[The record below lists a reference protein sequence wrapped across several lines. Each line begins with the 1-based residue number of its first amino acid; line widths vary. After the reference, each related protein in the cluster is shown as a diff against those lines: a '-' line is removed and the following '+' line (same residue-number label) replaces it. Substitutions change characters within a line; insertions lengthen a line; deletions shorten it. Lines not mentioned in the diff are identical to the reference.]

1 MTIKHYLQ
9 NTRLCLRI
17 LNGINIFGCLLGF
30 PVLLLLMLY
39 ANTVITMVC
48 LAMGFTQIALIVQ
61 SWSFSKKIIEWEPF
75 EAKLMWIVWS
85 INSFCAVILWGYII
99 KDIGETAYDPQR
111 ALSFTGGAVMFHGL
125 CQLALMSTIRRLRV
139 CERVLEAHT
148 ARAEN
153 RISAGETAIV

>member
-61 SWSFSKKIIEWEPF
+61 SWSFSKKIIEFEPF
-75 EAKLMWIVWS
+75 DADLMWGMWS
-85 INSFCAVILWGYII
+85 INSLCASILWGYMVM
-99 KDIGETAYDPQR
+99 DIWETSNDPQG
-111 ALSFTGGAVMFHGL
+111 ALSFTCAALLFHGL
-125 CQLALMSTIRRLRV
+125 CQVALMNTIRRLHV
-139 CERVLEAHT
+139 CSRIHEAQNAFMEGT
-148 ARAEN
+148 
-153 RISAGETAIV
+153 TPDTKDVFV